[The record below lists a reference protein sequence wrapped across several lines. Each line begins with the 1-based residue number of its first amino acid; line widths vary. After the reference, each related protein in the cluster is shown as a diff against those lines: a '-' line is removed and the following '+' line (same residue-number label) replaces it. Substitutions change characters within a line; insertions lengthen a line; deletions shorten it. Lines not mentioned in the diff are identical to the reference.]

1 MGEAPSTHP
10 NLNDEILLRLN
21 KINKITDFFLSKY
34 IAAFAYIDKNLIVL
48 SATSGEACVPSFFC
62 LILLSGF
69 SFTNTHKSQDCKGRG
84 RAFLYLLTTTSTCFT
99 GTLALAG

>member
-34 IAAFAYIDKNLIVL
+34 IAAFAYLDKNLIV
-48 SATSGEACVPSFFC
+48 
-62 LILLSGF
+62 
-69 SFTNTHKSQDCKGRG
+69 
-84 RAFLYLLTTTSTCFT
+84 
-99 GTLALAG
+99 